1 MHPLLKQLAGTDRR
15 SIGRSNQVVK
25 QVLAN
30 PRLFRVLF
38 AGMLDPD
45 PILRMRCADAVAK
58 ITAKRPGLL
67 QPYKKQLIQRV
78 AKIEQQ
84 EVRWHVAQLFSRLD
98 LTPKE
103 RRAVMVILSVYL
115 RDESSIVKTFSMQAL
130 ANIAGQDVALRPGI
144 VKRLERLTRS
154 GTPAM
159 RARGRKLV
167 GRLRRN
173 QWKASQK
180 PEVKI

>member
-1 MHPLLKQLAGTDRR
+1 MHALLRQLAGTDRR

-30 PRLFRVLF
+30 PNLFRVLF
-38 AGMLDPD
+38 LGMLDPD
-45 PILRMRCADAVAK
+45 SVLRMRCADAVEK
-58 ITAKRPGLL
+58 IAVKRPDLL
-67 QPYKKQLIQRV
+67 QPYKKPLIQRV
-78 AKIEQQ
+78 AKIDQP
-84 EVRWHVAQLFSRLD
+84 EVRWHVCQLFSRLE

-103 RRAVMVILSVYL
+103 RRIVLAILSEYL

-130 ANIAGQDVALRPGI
+130 ADIAEQDVALRPGI

-159 RARGRKLV
+159 RARGRRLV

-173 QWKASQK
+173 QWKANQK
-180 PEVKI
+180 PGV